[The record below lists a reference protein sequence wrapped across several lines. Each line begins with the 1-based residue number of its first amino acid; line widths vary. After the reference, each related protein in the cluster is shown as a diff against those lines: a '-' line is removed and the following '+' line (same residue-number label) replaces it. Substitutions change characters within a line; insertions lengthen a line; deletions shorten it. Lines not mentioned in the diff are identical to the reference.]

1 MPRSSTPCTTRRER
15 TRCAR
20 SAGTVTPR
28 RQDPARPA
36 RCIRMHKPVRK
47 RALRQSHLTTP
58 SVRRSV
64 KVLNATAGWDRCRR
78 PRAVIPRDTLATQNV
93 SSLPTQS
100 SGRSFVQKP
109 SRGHFT
115 SRTHPRRAG
124 WNATIAGRYIDRKPS
139 GGPPESSRHFSINSS
154 EPFLPGN
161 WKSPALGADC
171 LRNNIFRRTPGT
183 RESPANSLTSVGFRV
198 AIHLG
203 SAACPDL

>member
-1 MPRSSTPCTTRRER
+1 
-15 TRCAR
+15 
-20 SAGTVTPR
+20 
-28 RQDPARPA
+28 
-36 RCIRMHKPVRK
+36 MHKPVRK

-100 SGRSFVQKP
+100 SGRSFVPKA

-124 WNATIAGRYIDRKPS
+124 WNATIAGRNIDRRPS
-139 GGPPESSRHFSINSS
+139 GGHPEARPNRRAIFRSILPSLSSRQLEIARTRRRLPPQQHLPEGTGQARVTS
-154 EPFLPGN
+154 EFADIGRCPVRIPRIEMF
-161 WKSPALGADC
+161 PA
-171 LRNNIFRRTPGT
+171 
-183 RESPANSLTSVGFRV
+183 SV
-198 AIHLG
+198 
-203 SAACPDL
+203 